1 MIIQYDNNKGERSAF
16 EIPKGASWK
25 VYAKR
30 NEVKVP
36 GVANLMVSFSILL
49 SYKEKLFGKKIEER
63 IGFLSPIFVQG
74 CGAPE
79 SEIATFADAIADE
92 FAVRA
97 ALDTPVIDMT
107 ELIEYVYLHKGIG
120 DDWVKK
126 GYVLPDE
133 DEE

>member
-1 MIIQYDNNKGERSAF
+1 MIIQYDNSQGARVAL
-16 EIPKGASWK
+16 EIPEGVTWK
-25 VYAKR
+25 VYVKR
-30 NEVKVP
+30 NEVKAP
-36 GVANLMVSFSILL
+36 GIANLLISYSILL
-49 SYKEKLFGKKIEER
+49 SYKEKPRGEKIEER
-63 IGFLSPIFVQG
+63 IGFLSPIFVQS

-79 SEIATFADAIADE
+79 NEVAVFADAIVDE

-97 ALDTPVIDMT
+97 TLDTPVIDMT